1 MSVSEICLDAD
12 VTMLRRIAGPVVS
25 CRRSVRRRAPS
36 RRHARGWEVGLVRG
50 VSALARGSV
59 AAPSAGEAGG
69 QFRDA
74 SQRLSDRTA
83 RSVTFTHAQD
93 DLRRPWQSTSSRD
106 DQSSP
111 VMASA
116 PRTPRPRSP
125 AVVKVAITAVIAAT
139 VEVDGVDLFG
149 DRRVRSHHR
158 HWLKR
163 PDSAASVGA
172 AAIAAAAAP
181 VTSIGV
187 MKFSFVRMG
196 LLQ

>member
-12 VTMLRRIAGPVVS
+12 VTMLRRPAGPVVS
-25 CRRSVRRRAPS
+25 CRRSARRRAPS
-36 RRHARGWEVGLVRG
+36 RRHARGA
-50 VSALARGSV
+50 ALARGS
-59 AAPSAGEAGG
+59 AAGERRGSVP
-69 QFRDA
+69 RCLPA
-74 SQRLSDRTA
+74 SQRPHSNIGD
-83 RSVTFTHAQD
+83 VHPHAQD
-93 DLRRPWQSTSSRD
+93 DLRRPYQQSTSNQD

-111 VMASA
+111 GMATG
-116 PRTPRPRSP
+116 PRTPPPRNP
-125 AVVKVAITAVIAAT
+125 AAVKATIVAVIAAT
-139 VEVDGVDLFG
+139 VDVDRVDLFG
-149 DRRVRSHHR
+149 HRRVRSHHR

-196 LLQ
+196 LLP